1 MLYCTVSARTEY
13 PKQLSCTVQTNKLY
27 LKGYKM
33 DNKQIDSLIDTIDR
47 KCDIVLEQLRINAV
61 EPDKVIEQLKDTYN
75 QLGEKCQ

>member
-1 MLYCTVSARTEY
+1 
-13 PKQLSCTVQTNKLY
+13 
-27 LKGYKM
+27 M